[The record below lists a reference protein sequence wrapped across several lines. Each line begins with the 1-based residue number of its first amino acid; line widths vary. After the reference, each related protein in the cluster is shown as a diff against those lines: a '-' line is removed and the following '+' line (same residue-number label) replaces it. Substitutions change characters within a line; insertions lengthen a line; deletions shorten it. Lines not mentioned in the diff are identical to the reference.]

1 MPDRPQTATRRAHA
15 HLKAALLRGDY
26 EDGALLS
33 ESVIAT
39 ELGMSRT
46 PVREACLQLE
56 AEGLLKLYPKR
67 GALVVAVSPREIDEL
82 FEARL
87 LVERHALQVAEPKA
101 IGAALE
107 QQVARQRRLED
118 RAAYVEAD
126 REFHR
131 TLVAAAGNG
140 VLLDLYDRMRDRQ
153 QRAASAL
160 LAAGQTNMRSLT
172 AEHAAIAKA
181 LKRGDRAGAERL
193 LAEHLAVARER
204 SGGTRA

>member
-15 HLKAALLRGDY
+15 HLKAQLLDGVHP
-26 EDGALLS
+26 DGALLS
-33 ESVIAT
+33 EGAIAA

-67 GALVVAVSPREIDEL
+67 GALVVAISPREIDEL

-87 LVERHALQVAEPKA
+87 LVERHALSVAEPKA
-101 IGAALE
+101 IGAELE
-107 QQVARQRRLED
+107 RQVARQRRLTD
-118 RAAYVEAD
+118 RARYVEAD
-126 REFHR
+126 RELHR
-131 TLVAAAGNG
+131 TLVAAAGNS

-160 LAAGQTNMRSLT
+160 LAAGQTDMRSLT
-172 AEHAAIAKA
+172 DEHAAIARA
-181 LKRGDRAGAERL
+181 LKKGDRATAERL

-204 SGGTRA
+204 SGGSRA

>member
-15 HLKAALLRGDY
+15 HLKAQLLEGVHP
-26 EDGALLS
+26 DGTLLS
-33 ESVIAT
+33 ESEIAK

-56 AEGLLKLYPKR
+56 AEGLLQLYPKR

-87 LVERHALQVAEPKA
+87 IVERHALGVAEPKA

-107 QQVARQRRLED
+107 AQVAQQRRLTD
-118 RAAYVEAD
+118 RTAYVEAD

-160 LAAGQTNMRSLT
+160 LAGGQTDMRSLT
-172 AEHAAIAKA
+172 DEHAAIAKA
-181 LKRGDRAGAERL
+181 LKKGDRAAAERL
-193 LAEHLAVARER
+193 LAEHLAVARAR
-204 SGGTRA
+204 SGGARA